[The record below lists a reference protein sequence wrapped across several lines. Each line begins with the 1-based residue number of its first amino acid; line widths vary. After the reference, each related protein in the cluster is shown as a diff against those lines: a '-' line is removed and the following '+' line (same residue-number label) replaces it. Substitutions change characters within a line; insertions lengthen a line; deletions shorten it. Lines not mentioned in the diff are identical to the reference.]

1 MKTKKNFLK
10 KLSAGI
16 LGFVMT
22 LGVGAA
28 GYAGAAG
35 EVKADTA
42 TITFKGLT
50 SDSKYV
56 TTVTESTNGGVK
68 FKWNNMNPSSGQTR
82 GNQTSQSNMLS
93 GANFYVFNTAAV
105 GGSITKLELKT
116 TATGTN
122 KFVPASI
129 YAAVGSSEF
138 SSLSTT
144 SGTAGSGSNTNCV
157 WTFTGSSNNYFAIG
171 MQKGGCSGTVNGVTL
186 EITYSAASKT
196 LSSIAVKTAPTKT
209 SYVVGEYFDPT
220 GLVITKTYS
229 DNSTED
235 WSYADHADDFTF
247 SPTTSTPLTT
257 AHNSVSISV
266 GGKTTSQ
273 SITVSSPTLNSIY
286 ISGTPNKTTYTAG
299 ESFETAGLKVM
310 GKYSGIEDR
319 EITSGITWTATPST
333 LTKGTTSVSVTAEA
347 GGKTSAAYNV
357 SVTVS
362 VLPVYE
368 LVTDVSDLADGQN
381 FVFVGYAADTYRI
394 SKGGIISNHA
404 AMAEITSSTTI
415 SNGVVAGSTLV
426 SSEASI
432 YTLHG
437 STGNWQLS
445 DANGAYLAF
454 SGTSNGNDNWASTNK
469 DTDNAKFSI
478 TNTDGATSVEITS
491 NAKSGRKI
499 SYNTSTK
506 DLRNY
511 GATQSAVYMFA
522 LAKEEVKYSV
532 TNSLTNVTS
541 SGATGSEAASNKS
554 NYTAIFTP
562 ATGYNGVAID
572 SIEVGTKTLSS
583 SDYALDGL
591 NLTIPKGKIDG
602 NITITAHGTKSV
614 YTVNASGTGVT
625 FSSKPNAS
633 YMTEYKISFNV
644 STGYDAPTSVSVT
657 AGGSQVSATLNGT
670 EITVPASSVT
680 GNLVITANASL
691 HTYTL
696 TTSGLS
702 NISCTQDTG
711 SSLSHGGNFSAT
723 LEAVTGYTLDGAE
736 ITVTGATYNSTTH
749 KVTKSGVNGNIVIS
763 GSAIQLLDSVID
775 IDEDEFSIQDTSSDL
790 ITVSYSRATL
800 SSATAVLSDGVDV
813 VNFGELTSKDA
824 SSSTI
829 SLTPKAKGEG
839 MYTLTV
845 SYINNQSQNKTKD
858 FPIYVEVYGDE
869 LTGISLSAESDTY
882 YLGDNLSLPTVT
894 AHYSVSGDKEV
905 TADWNT
911 SNYNKYHTGS
921 YSCVAS
927 FEGETATY
935 TAEVSA
941 KEYWTTTPIVHHYS
955 YKLVNE
961 NLSDW
966 SGKYLIVYGDEC
978 LNSTLSSDTTGNG
991 VKVEIN
997 NGVIAVNDTTTA
1009 NEVEIIKTEESGN
1022 TYYFLKTASNKY
1034 LGSAGSDNE
1043 LKYYGTT
1050 GKIENSAYNT
1060 ISYNNG
1066 SFTILP
1072 NKGSGAKAL
1081 GYNSNTGQ
1089 NRFRYFSSNK
1099 VSLYKYV
1106 DDPTGGQRVK
1116 SDEKH
1121 PIRIAEASCTK
1132 SPLIAGD
1139 TIAATDFTLSVQY
1152 DTSNDVI
1159 SGLKPKSVSPE
1170 ELLEGT
1176 HDYTLTY
1183 EWKWNEEDSTPTDT
1197 LTTTISLTAQAAPVL
1212 KDIYVTKDNPCDD
1225 VFTKNDTFTHNG
1237 IHVWAQY
1244 TDSTLYPD
1252 KEVTSSADITAD
1264 LTTTETTSA
1273 NVSYT
1278 EGDITKNTTYSITV
1292 NPIHTTELTLTM
1304 KDSAQNTIAKGDD
1317 GFYEIQPGENY
1328 TLSFKGNGDYDSATV
1343 TGGTANTKVVN
1354 NQTLSSTANS
1364 NEEVTFIASCDQVT
1378 DFEIKVRVIAAKKV
1392 SLDSFTT
1399 TSKGANASVDG
1410 NSGSFSG
1417 YIGNSVLIQ
1426 IGTMN
1431 YSNPNIDDSELPSGL
1446 TLTGSF
1452 NNGVYSGAISVTA
1465 AVSGTYNLYVKE
1477 SGGSDSK
1484 AISLTFSVVQDTIS
1498 KIEITHEP
1506 NKVSYTLGETFDS
1519 TGLEVTATYASS
1531 STRVLNASE
1540 YTISP
1545 FDMTKGDHI
1554 VTVSLNGSSTISDT
1568 FNVSVSIPE
1577 LNIVTEGTKTE
1588 PDPEHNVPGTTPIAA
1603 GAAWSLLGKSD
1614 RVAKNSYL
1622 KNGTK
1627 FESYASS
1634 ITVSFEGKA
1643 LSSNKGSLFNFK
1655 LEATSNGDVVDKYTV
1670 YYAPINEDGT
1680 GYYVTTDDYEIIS
1693 LTITGISESD
1703 KIDGYI
1709 FTACDKLNGA
1719 TGSANGNLDHQNESA
1734 SYKGFVPGTKE
1745 VPVYS
1750 NNVVTDEVYDFVMAY
1765 GGSNLTAANWDTIF
1779 TSEEYQAVVNAG
1791 KKGLFTNGVVSG
1803 TDDDG
1808 TKTSWKEFADFIT
1821 KYDEIFATTDG
1832 LINYLGRTPVQ
1843 TYTIKIDY
1851 NHDGQTSTVKVL
1863 PGDYKL
1869 PDAPTYEG
1877 HVFQGWTVGS
1887 EVKDAGS
1894 TITVT
1899 GNMTITA
1906 NWAVGITFTN
1916 SAEFNFTGLTMN
1928 RFQYVFEGTCPE
1940 GTEQYGFLVDTSGS
1954 ANSFVELTDDA
1965 IKNHTTGLTEKN
1977 KNKLVIGTSDGSK
1990 TVSVMFYYVDTSG
2003 NVVKSEVITMSFNSF
2018 VTAKGFD
2025 PSIYGDE
2032 YAIAALQYYI
2042 AGLQAE

>member
-1 MKTKKNFLK
+1 MKHKNFLK
-10 KLSAGI
+10 KLAAVT

-28 GYAGAAG
+28 GYSVAAS
-35 EVKADTA
+35 ETKADTA
-42 TITFKGLT
+42 TISYSDFSTKSYDANNGSHTVNGITFTSYQVMNQSSTMQFQKSKGYIYNTVAISGLT
-50 SDSKYV
+50 SV
-56 TTVTESTNGGVK
+56 
-68 FKWNNMNPSSGQTR
+68 
-82 GNQTSQSNMLS
+82 
-93 GANFYVFNTAAV
+93 
-105 GGSITKLELKT
+105 SIT
-116 TATGTN
+116 
-122 KFVPASI
+122 
-129 YAAVGSSEF
+129 
-138 SSLSTT
+138 
-144 SGTAGSGSNTNCV
+144 SGSNLTLKYGNSQDSGC
-157 WTFTGSSNNYFAIG
+157 TSSSCTSGMEFFKITCGGSTGKCSSI
-171 MQKGGCSGTVNGVTL
+171 T
-186 EITYSAASKT
+186 ITYASKT

-286 ISGTPNKTTYTAG
+286 ISGTPTKTTYTAG

-381 FVFVGYAADTYRI
+381 FVFVGYAANTYRI

-415 SNGVVAGSTLV
+415 SNGVIAGSTLV

-532 TNSLTNVTS
+532 TNDLTNVTS
-541 SGATGSEAASNKS
+541 SGAEGAEAASNKS
-554 NYTAIFTP
+554 NYTATFTP
-562 ATGYNGVAID
+562 GNGYNGVAID
-572 SIEVGTKTLSS
+572 SIEVGTKTLAS
-583 SDYALDGL
+583 SDYVLDGL

-602 NITITAHGTKSV
+602 NITITAYGTKSV
-614 YTVNASGTGVT
+614 YTVNASGTGVS

-644 STGYDAPTSVSVT
+644 SIGYDVPTSVSVT
-657 AGGSQVSATLNGT
+657 AGGSPVSATLNGT

-702 NISCTQDTG
+702 NISFTQDTG

-749 KVTKSGVNGNIVIS
+749 KVTKSGVNGDIVIS
-763 GSAIQLLDSVID
+763 GSAIQLLDPVID

-800 SSATAVLSDGVDV
+800 SSASAVLGDGVDV
-813 VNFGELTSKDA
+813 VNFGDLTAKDA

-839 MYTLTV
+839 MYTLTI
-845 SYINNQSQNKTKD
+845 SYVDNQSQNKTKD
-858 FPIYVEVYGDE
+858 FIIYVEVYGDE

-978 LNSTLSSDTTGNG
+978 LNSALSSDTTDNG
-991 VKVEIN
+991 VEVEIN
-997 NGVIAVNDTTTA
+997 NGVIAVSDTTTA
-1009 NEVEIIKTEESGN
+1009 NEVEIIKTEVSGK
-1022 TYYFLKTASNKY
+1022 TYYLLKTKSNFY
-1034 LGSAGSDNE
+1034 LGSAGSSNE
-1043 LKYYGTT
+1043 LKYYSTSGTT
-1050 GKIENSAYNT
+1050 NDSAYNT
-1060 ISYNNG
+1060 IEYKSN
-1066 SFTILP
+1066 SLTILP
-1072 NKGSGAKAL
+1072 NKGTGSKPL
-1081 GYNSNTGQ
+1081 GYNSQTGQ

-1197 LTTTISLTAQAAPVL
+1197 LTTTISLEAQAAPVL
-1212 KDIYVTKDNPCDD
+1212 DSIYVTKDNPCDD

-1237 IHVWAQY
+1237 IHVWAKY
-1244 TDSTLYPD
+1244 TDSTLYSD
-1252 KEVTSSADITAD
+1252 EEVTDVATITPPD
-1264 LTTTETTSA
+1264 MTTDGTKTV
-1273 NVSYT
+1273 NVSYK
-1278 EGDITKNTTYSITV
+1278 EGDNTKTTSYTITV
-1292 NPIHTTELTLTM
+1292 NKIHTTELTLTM
-1304 KDSAQNTIAKGDD
+1304 KDSGLNEVLPKED
-1317 GFYEIQPGENY
+1317 GFYEIEPGSNY
-1328 TLSFKGNGDYDSATV
+1328 TLSFVGNGDYNSVTV
-1343 TGGTANTKVVN
+1343 TGGTTNTTVSN
-1354 NQTLSSTANS
+1354 NTTLYSTATS
-1364 NEEVTFIASCDQVT
+1364 NEEVTFTASCDQASLP
-1378 DFEIKVRVIAAKKV
+1378 IKVRVIASKTI
-1392 SLDSFTT
+1392 SLDVFSTENQ
-1399 TSKGANASVDG
+1399 GANAEVVDDT
-1410 NSGSFSG
+1410 SGSFSG
-1417 YIGNSVLIQ
+1417 YVGNSVSIQ
-1426 IGTMN
+1426 IGTKN
-1431 YSNPNIDDSELPSGL
+1431 YSNPVIDDSELPSGL

-1452 NNGVYSGAISVTA
+1452 NSGIYSGEISATA

-1477 SGGSDSK
+1477 SGGSDSQ
-1484 AISLTFSVVQDTIS
+1484 AISLTFSVVQDAIS

-1519 TGLEVTATYASS
+1519 TGLEVTATYASGS
-1531 STRVLNASE
+1531 SRVLNSNE
-1540 YTISP
+1540 YS
-1545 FDMTKGDHI
+1545 FDPPVMTKGSHT
-1554 VTVSLNGSSTISDT
+1554 VTVTLNSSTTIKDT
-1568 FNVSVSIPE
+1568 FDITVSIPV
-1577 LNIVTEGTKTE
+1577 LNIVTEGKKTV

-1603 GAAWSLLGKSD
+1603 DAAWSLLGKSD

-1779 TSEEYQAVVNAG
+1779 TSEKYQAVVNAG

-1821 KYDEIFATTDG
+1821 KYDEILATTDG

-1843 TYTIKIDY
+1843 TYTITIDY
-1851 NHDGQTSTVKVL
+1851 NHDGLKETVKVL
-1863 PGDYKL
+1863 PGEYEL
-1869 PDAPTYEG
+1869 PSAPTYEG
-1877 HVFQGWTVGS
+1877 YVFQGWLVNGETKS
-1887 EVKDAGS
+1887 AGS
-1894 TITVT
+1894 TITVS
-1899 GNMTITA
+1899 GNVTITA
-1906 NWAVGITFTN
+1906 NWKEGVTF
-1916 SAEFNFTGLTMN
+1916 SSEFGFKFTGLDIT
-1928 RFQYVFEGTCPE
+1928 RFQLIFNGTAPSDADAI
-1940 GTEQYGFLVDTSGS
+1940 GFLYTKGDIDLTSLTPEQIASGVNGVGQVEGKNQAVLGTGYGS
-1954 ANSFVELTDDA
+1954 
-1965 IKNHTTGLTEKN
+1965 TE
-1977 KNKLVIGTSDGSK
+1977 
-1990 TVSVMFYYVDTSG
+1990 VSVVFYYMYDTDG
-2003 NVVKSEVITMSFNSF
+2003 DGIYDEVYYSEVITTSFDEMAS
-2018 VTAKGFD
+2018 KFD
-2025 PSIYGDE
+2025 LNQITDPYARLCLE
-2032 YAIAALQYYI
+2032 YYLANLDK
-2042 AGLQAE
+2042 